1 MIRCIVALV
10 GERVKQLIW
19 TEKILRVLISSHT
32 SIGSGLLV
40 IWISTWHPIVYGHY
54 GKCERT
60 HTNVTDWQST
70 YTELCYVRISKIQQ
84 KF

>member
-1 MIRCIVALV
+1 MSPRFLVYQMRDLMIRCIVALV

-40 IWISTWHPIVYGHY
+40 IWM
-54 GKCERT
+54 
-60 HTNVTDWQST
+60 D
-70 YTELCYVRISKIQQ
+70 
-84 KF
+84 